1 MTLQQERQDDL
12 LYLAAR
18 WSDQTR
24 AERIFAELTPAD
36 FDPGFRQHLAG
47 IVVRLLESGEWH
59 PMTVMSEA
67 LSSGGKS
74 LVDYLI
80 LLNQPLTS
88 NPEVLIRMVIE
99 DTTRREWTAH
109 LTRALSEVGQ
119 PESDVGEA
127 VGRLLAQAESNGSAR
142 LTEAPRLTFDE
153 VMSIEDTARPFVIPH
168 TLRQGEVMLM
178 TGEEGSGKSMLL
190 SQIGLGAA
198 MGISTLSIT
207 NDIHDPVRVYVMD
220 VENEDI
226 QIRDNMRKVYP
237 FLHDQR
243 PDVHPDIEFTAH
255 KFADLTNPRDKRKV
269 INEAIDF
276 NPDLVIMGTV
286 YKLAPTTDH
295 EVAFNS
301 VMTTVRSITHKTG
314 AAFIVEHHAGNGF
327 QGDWENFR
335 PYGSS
340 MWRRWPNFGVGL
352 VRRKDTPKIAELV
365 RWRGERA
372 RGRVWPAGVRES
384 RFTTPW
390 TPISEDE
397 WETFPDEK

>member
-1 MTLQQERQDDL
+1 M
-12 LYLAAR
+12 YLAAR
-18 WSDQTR
+18 WSDSSK
-24 AERIFAELTPAD
+24 AERIFAELTVAD
-36 FDPGFRQHLAG
+36 FDPGVRQQLAG
-47 IVVRLLESGEWH
+47 IVSSLLESGAWD
-59 PMTVMSEA
+59 PMRVMSECV
-67 LSSGGKS
+67 SQGGKS
-74 LVDYLI
+74 LVDYMV
-80 LLNQPLTS
+80 LLQQPLSS
-88 NPEVLIRMVIE
+88 NPEPLIRMVVE
-99 DTTRREWTAH
+99 DSSRREWTAH

-119 PESDVGEA
+119 PESDVAEA
-127 VGRLLAQAESNGSAR
+127 VTRLVGLAEANGSAR

-153 VMSIEDTARPFVIPH
+153 VMSIEDTSRPFVIPH

-178 TGEEGSGKSMLL
+178 TGEEGSGKSMLM

-198 MGISTLSIT
+198 MGVSTLSIT

-243 PDVHPDIEFTAH
+243 PDIRPDIEFTAH

-276 NPDLVIMGTV
+276 NPDLIIMGTV

-301 VMTTVRSITHKTG
+301 VMTTVRSITAKTN
-314 AAFIVEHHAGNGF
+314 AAFIIEHHAGNGF
-327 QGDWENFR
+327 QGDREGFR

-352 VRRKDTPKIAELV
+352 VRRKDDRRVAELI

-384 RFTTPW
+384 MTMPW
-390 TPISEDE
+390 VPISEGE
-397 WETFPDEK
+397 WSTF